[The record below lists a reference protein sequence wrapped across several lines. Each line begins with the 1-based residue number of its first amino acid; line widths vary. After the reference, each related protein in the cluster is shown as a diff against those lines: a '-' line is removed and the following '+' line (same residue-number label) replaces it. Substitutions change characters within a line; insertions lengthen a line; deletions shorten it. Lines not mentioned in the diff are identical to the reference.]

1 MSSWV
6 RLLSALLIF
15 ICGVYR
21 GETQSSEQNQQCV
34 KTFHP
39 GRENFVLHTEESI
52 EAGAVFLANPSVA
65 HGEACMAA
73 CCKDPRCNLA
83 LVENQASDNN
93 CFLFNCLY
101 KHKFACKFI
110 PKQGFTNYILNSV
123 YEKYLSGRKS
133 EGKDSPPIANA
144 GRDVVVQPKE
154 DVLLN
159 GNESSDDKEIINYE
173 WSLIRGN
180 KSVHMEKTNF
190 PDQIRVSNLVPG
202 VYEFKLTVTDSAHHS
217 DSAQVIVLVLTS
229 EQSERHCLTPKKTGP
244 CRASFIRWNYN
255 AASRQCEQFIFGGC
269 MENSNNY
276 LSETECQN
284 ACENATA
291 RAGGVTRKVPVEDC
305 SSSCGEDS
313 FKCSNGCCV
322 KKEFECD
329 GHQECSD
336 GSDEKN
342 CQQLNESLTR
352 LLKIEV
358 NRKAHCTD
366 PPATGPCR
374 AHFHHWYYDP
384 LSKKCHPFT
393 YGGCDGNRNNF
404 ETTDKCMKNCSGVTD
419 KDVFARGLLVGGEE
433 LGESQSASVALGV
446 VLAVAILAVLAVL
459 GYFFLKNRRKNQ
471 HQRVATSNPP
481 VVSSEDDQQMVYSST
496 TAKA

>member
-1 MSSWV
+1 MGSWCF
-6 RLLSALLIF
+6 LSVFLVF
-15 ICGVYR
+15 ICGVYS
-21 GETQSSEQNQQCV
+21 GETQGDEQNQQCV
-34 KTFHP
+34 KTFHHP

-52 EAGAVFLANPSVA
+52 EDGAVFLANPSVA

-73 CCKDPRCNLA
+73 CCKDPKCNLA
-83 LVENQASDNN
+83 LVESQASDNN

-101 KHKFACKFI
+101 KHNFVCKFI
-110 PKQGFTNYILNSV
+110 PKPGFTNYILNSV

-133 EGKDSPPIANA
+133 AGKDNPPIANA

-159 GNESSDDKEIINYE
+159 GNESWDDKEIVNYQ

-180 KSVHMEKTNF
+180 ESVHMEKTSL
-190 PDQIRVSNLVPG
+190 PDQVRVSNLIPG

-244 CRASFIRWNYN
+244 CRASFPRWHYN
-255 AASRQCEQFIFGGC
+255 AASRLCEQFIFGGC

-284 ACENATA
+284 ACENTTA
-291 RAGGVTRKVPVEDC
+291 RAGGDTRKVPVEDC

-313 FKCSNGCCV
+313 FKCSSGCCV

-336 GSDEKN
+336 GSDEEN

-358 NRKAHCTD
+358 NKKAHCTD
-366 PPATGPCR
+366 PPVTGPCR
-374 AHFHHWYYDP
+374 AHFRHWYYDP
-384 LSKKCHPFT
+384 LGKKCHPFT

-419 KDVFARGLLVGGEE
+419 KDVFARGLFMRGEE
-433 LGESQSASVALGV
+433 LGESQSASVALAV
-446 VLAVAILAVLAVL
+446 VLAVAILTVLAVL
-459 GYFFLKNRRKNQ
+459 GYFFLKNRRKGQ
-471 HQRVATSNPP
+471 HQRVATSSPP
-481 VVSSEDDQQMVYSST
+481 AVGSEDDHQMVYSST